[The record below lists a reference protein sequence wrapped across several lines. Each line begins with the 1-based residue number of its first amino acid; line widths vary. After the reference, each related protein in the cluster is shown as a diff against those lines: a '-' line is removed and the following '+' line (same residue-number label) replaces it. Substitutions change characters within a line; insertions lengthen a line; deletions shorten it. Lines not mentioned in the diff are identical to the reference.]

1 VRIIG
6 GSARGRVLAGPRHT
20 GLRPTADRVR
30 QALFD
35 LLGQT
40 FDGEAV
46 LDLYAGT
53 GALALEALS
62 RGAGSAQLVDRD
74 PAALELCRANAATLG
89 FGERV
94 TCLGLEL
101 PSGIDALAGRGGR
114 FDLVFVDPP
123 YGAGSRKRP
132 EARGQSACEE
142 VLRRLAAS
150 GILATGARVVVE
162 HDRRDPLQGVAS
174 GLKQGLKQ
182 IDERRFGDTEISV
195 FLRED

>member
-6 GSARGRVLAGPRHT
+6 GSARGRVLAGPRHQ

-40 FDGEAV
+40 FQGEAV

-53 GALALEALS
+53 GALGLEALS
-62 RGAGSAQLVDRD
+62 RGAGTALLVDRD
-74 PAALELCRANAATLG
+74 PAALELCRKNAATLG
-89 FGERV
+89 FGDRAIDR
-94 TCLGLEL
+94 GLDL
-101 PSGIDALAGRGGR
+101 PEGIDALARSGGR

-123 YGAGSRKRP
+123 YSGGRRSRREP
-132 EARGQSACEE
+132 SVASSCEE

-150 GILATGARVVVE
+150 GILAPGARVVVE
-162 HDRRDPLQGVAS
+162 HDRRDPIHAVAP
-174 GLKQGLKQ
+174 GLKL
-182 IDERRFGDTEISV
+182 IDQRRFGDTEISV